1 MADKDPTAGAPGPRS
16 TAPRL
21 AHDLRAIREDRGV
34 SLDEVQRETKMP
46 GDILRRFEAGD
57 LVGDPHYNEVY
68 LRNLLK
74 AYAQALDIS
83 PQEVISS
90 FESAKAGGY
99 EGELRRRY
107 LGGKGAKPAPGG
119 APEATPAG
127 PERSEPRRAA
137 PPEGAAKKA
146 PPKRTAE
153 GGTAPAVAALSS
165 PPPRREAAEKE
176 AAEREPEQTLPKR
189 RVASA
194 TATAKPIEKSWGLII
209 GGTVVA
215 LLVIGGILWF
225 LFRDDSPEPEVAD
238 VPAVEDTTAAAAVAD
253 TAATAPAAPAQ
264 PVDAPQFQT
273 PIQLTVVA
281 GENPLENF
289 RVQVDDDARRPYWIE
304 PGQTQSFTA
313 QQRIAIWGELGA
325 GESGGGD
332 YDGARL
338 RLQGIEW
345 TPRDGQIVRI
355 NAQRGQAVLDSLSR
369 ANAGPTG

>member
-1 MADKDPTAGAPGPRS
+1 MADKDPTAGSPGPRS

-21 AHDLRAIREDRGV
+21 AHDLRAIREARGV
-34 SLDEVQRETKMP
+34 SLDEVQRETRMP

-57 LVGDPHYNEVY
+57 LVGDSHYNEVY

-74 AYAQALDIS
+74 SYAQALDIS

-119 APEATPAG
+119 TPDAQ
-127 PERSEPRRAA
+127 PADSERSEPRRAA
-137 PPEGAAKKA
+137 SPESASTENG
-146 PPKRTAE
+146 PPKRPAE
-153 GGTAPAVAALSS
+153 GRTAPAVAALSS
-165 PPPRREAAEKE
+165 PPPKKDAAEKE
-176 AAEREPEQTLPKR
+176 AAEREPEQALPKR

-215 LLVIGGILWF
+215 LVVIGGILWF

-238 VPAVEDTTAAAAVAD
+238 VPAVEDTTAAETVAD
-253 TAATAPAAPAQ
+253 TASAEPAAQ
-264 PVDAPQFQT
+264 PVSAPQFQT

-304 PGQTQSFTA
+304 PGQTESFTA
-313 QQRIAIWGELGA
+313 QQRIAVWGELGQ

-369 ANAGPTG
+369 VNAGPTG